1 MDDIS
6 RTEEFN
12 REAIAYSE
20 YYKGKIQVLPKV
32 PVRGPAGFFLL
43 VHTRGGCSLPEDS
56 QGSRQFFR
64 TDRKME
70 FGGNTHG
77 WFEGSGA
84 WKRGAR
90 RLQCR

>member
-32 PVRGPAGFFLL
+32 PVRGLQDFSFWYTPGVAA
-43 VHTRGGCSLPEDS
+43 VSLKIAKDRDS
-56 QGSRQFFR
+56 SFELTGRWNSVAIL
-64 TDRKME
+64 TD
-70 FGGNTHG
+70 G
-77 WFEGSGA
+77 
-84 WKRGAR
+84 
-90 RLQCR
+90 